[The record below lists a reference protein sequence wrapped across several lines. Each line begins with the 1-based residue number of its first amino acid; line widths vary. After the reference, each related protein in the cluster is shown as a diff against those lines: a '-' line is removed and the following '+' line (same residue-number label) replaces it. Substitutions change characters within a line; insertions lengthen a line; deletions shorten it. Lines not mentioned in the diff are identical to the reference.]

1 MMAGPPLSAAGP
13 PPAPLSRRQAQARRN
28 DRLILA
34 AARDVFLR
42 DPHAPISAVADAARV
57 GISALYRR
65 YPSKESLLQTLCADG
80 LRRQVELAE
89 QALDPGLDPWDAFAG
104 FVTGI
109 VESDVH
115 ALTAHLLGSLTP
127 TAELRELAGRAN
139 ALTETPIEPSPG
151 APVLLVQSQGKRRA
165 YLIDSAHTQV
175 DLVIRPLPAELREVA
190 AGANALTET
199 LMERAHGATA
209 VRPDLGVRDLPMLF
223 EQLSAVRVQ
232 DPGRTAT
239 LRLRYVALLLD
250 ALRPG
255 AATGALPGPPPTEAE
270 LDERWVTD

>member
-1 MMAGPPLSAAGP
+1 MMAGPPSSAAGP

-139 ALTETPIEPSPG
+139 ALTET
-151 APVLLVQSQGKRRA
+151 
-165 YLIDSAHTQV
+165 
-175 DLVIRPLPAELREVA
+175 
-190 AGANALTET
+190 
-199 LMERAHGATA
+199 LMERAHRAKA

-223 EQLSAVRVQ
+223 EQLSAVRVR